1 MSEKLTKEQE
11 ASEDFRH
18 ADELRDEAMD
28 KWSGDLMLASGDLAL
43 RLAKIER
50 YVGKLARPVGVD
62 KP

>member
-1 MSEKLTKEQE
+1 MSNELTKEQE

-50 YVGKLARPVGVD
+50 YVGELARPSG
-62 KP
+62 KI

>member
-1 MSEKLTKEQE
+1 MSELTKEQE

-43 RLAKIER
+43 RLVKILQ
-50 YVGKLARPVGVD
+50 YVGKLARPAG
-62 KP
+62 KI